1 MSHVLAFMV
10 VVANARMPMARES
23 KRDGRWKKLRITILN
38 RDGWTCT
45 YCGDVATEV
54 DHIIPLKRG
63 GSDDP
68 ENLTSACRT
77 CNIRK
82 KDGNVGVFLAQS
94 STPPVFRDR
103 LSPKRSKPVQN
114 GHTQSKILADSPF
127 TLETSP
133 DQSGGN

>member
-1 MSHVLAFMV
+1 
-10 VVANARMPMARES
+10 VAKES

-45 YCGDVATEV
+45 YCGGVANEV

-68 ENLTSACRT
+68 DNLTSACRT
-77 CNIRK
+77 CNARK
-82 KDGNVGVFLAQS
+82 HDDSVGVFLGTF

-103 LSPKRSKPVQN
+103 LSPKQSKPVQN

-127 TLETSP
+127 TLDNSS
-133 DQSGGN
+133 DQSGAN

>member
-1 MSHVLAFMV
+1 
-10 VVANARMPMARES
+10 MAKES

-68 ENLTSACRT
+68 DNLTSACRT

-82 KDGNVGVFLAQS
+82 KDNNVGVFLAGKA
-94 STPPVFRDR
+94 TPPVFRDR
-103 LSPKRSKPVQN
+103 LSPIQSKPVRNNQ
-114 GHTQSKILADSPF
+114 TRSVISSDSPF
-127 TLETSP
+127 LSDSDS
-133 DQSGGN
+133 DQSGAN

>member
-1 MSHVLAFMV
+1 
-10 VVANARMPMARES
+10 MAKES
-23 KRDGRWKKLRITILN
+23 KRDGRWKKLRLTILN

-45 YCGDVATEV
+45 YCGDAANEV

-68 ENLTSACRT
+68 DNLTSACRT

-82 KDGNVGVFLAQS
+82 KDANVGVFLAGG

-103 LSPKRSKPVQN
+103 LSPKQSKPVQN
-114 GHTQSKILADSPF
+114 GQTRSVLMSDSPF
-127 TLETSP
+127 LSDSSP
-133 DQSGGN
+133 DQSGAS